1 MKRILA
7 LLAVVVL
14 LVALAAP
21 VQAATT
27 VTVGI
32 TGPASVRV
40 GSTLTVNVNLNI
52 SGGTPGLVN
61 FRIFVQYNAAQL
73 AYQGVGNR
81 LAGWN
86 YSADAAAVP
95 GQILVLANDT
105 DFTHAINASKRVFTV
120 TFRVNNTAMNYGDRV
135 HAYVATSSASDP
147 TYVSSTASTTT
158 EYTLAQTQ
166 YTTTLLAPLSG
177 NADLKSLSVA
187 GAKLDPA
194 FAAGTTEYACSV
206 PFETAKATIAA
217 VPSDAGAKVAVT
229 SPDLVPGETTD
240 AKVVVTAATGAT
252 KTYTIHIARAQ
263 DPNYKPGADATLSNL
278 AVEGFLLSPFFDAA
292 KDSYVLWLP
301 NEVEGVSV
309 VATPTDRKAKAAV
322 TGADGFVAGQD
333 NPIAVVVT
341 AEDGTTTKT
350 YTIVAKRAL
359 PWDGSVTP
367 QPTLPPGVT
376 PTPTPPPFQ
385 RDDAAF
391 PYIPVAVVMAVSI
404 AGGIALM
411 IRLDRGLPK
420 RRVRAMYRSTDASMR
435 REMRAEERER
445 KRREAEE
452 AKRLAAEVKDAEKRG
467 G

>member
-7 LLAVVVL
+7 ALSLVVILAS
-14 LVALAAP
+14 LATP
-21 VQAATT
+21 VSAAST
-27 VTVGI
+27 VTIGI
-32 TGPASVRV
+32 TGPASVHV
-40 GSTLTVNVNLNI
+40 GSTLTLNVNLNI
-52 SGGTPGLVN
+52 AGDNPNLVA
-61 FRIFVQYNAAQL
+61 FRVYIQYNAAQL
-73 AYQGVGNR
+73 TYVGIGSQIANWTYQP
-81 LAGWN
+81 
-86 YSADAAAVP
+86 DAKVVP
-95 GQILVLANDT
+95 GQVVVLGNNSDQSHPIT
-105 DFTHAINASKRVFTV
+105 SSRRIFTI
-120 TFRVNNTAMNYGDRV
+120 TFRVSSTARNYGDGV
-135 HAYVATSSASDP
+135 HAYVATPADGSKYIASA
-147 TYVSSTASTTT
+147 TSTTT
-158 EYTLAQTQ
+158 EYTLNHVQ

-452 AKRLAAEVKDAEKRG
+452 AKRLAAEAKDAEKRG